1 MALRLITSEWRRL
14 YAVDD
19 DGLLRWYR
27 YMGGGEVND
36 APGGWN
42 WHPNSGNPIGHGWG
56 EFTAIFACSNGVIA
70 GIHNDG
76 NLYWYC
82 YRGAGQS
89 DRSGTIGWEPGS
101 GTVIGNGWGGFK
113 HVVPWAGTGYAD
125 IGLLAVT
132 PTGDLLWYYY
142 NHGYGWLPNSGNV
155 IASGWDNF
163 ARLTGAFSTIF
174 AVSDNGDLRW
184 YEYHGRGEFDPSG
197 TVGWLPNSG
206 NVVGAGWDGFQ
217 HLCCSMIDPSGIYE
231 LYGSDAGTL
240 RWYRYHGQ
248 GAPDPTGATGWH
260 PSSRNIISG
269 GW

>member
-89 DRSGTIGWEPGS
+89 DRSGTVGWEPGS
-101 GTVIGNGWGGFK
+101 GNVIG
-113 HVVPWAGTGYAD
+113 
-125 IGLLAVT
+125 
-132 PTGDLLWYYY
+132 
-142 NHGYGWLPNSGNV
+142 
-155 IASGWDNF
+155 SGWDNF

-174 AVSDNGDLRW
+174 AVSDNGDLR
-184 YEYHGRGEFDPSG
+184 
-197 TVGWLPNSG
+197 
-206 NVVGAGWDGFQ
+206 
-217 HLCCSMIDPSGIYE
+217 
-231 LYGSDAGTL
+231 
-240 RWYRYHGQ
+240 
-248 GAPDPTGATGWH
+248 
-260 PSSRNIISG
+260 
-269 GW
+269 